1 MAVCVCGCEE
11 WRGGGRVRRGRGGR
25 RRGKEGGRERVSGK
39 RDHQMGCVCT
49 REGDGVCPLKRGK
62 WGVCAQERKGGGGG
76 GEGGC
81 QTYLHHTSISPCDI
95 RVRRIH
101 MSSIYKNAIQI
112 NIVVVILVCCF
123 ECKAHPIT
131 TCREGEV

>member
-1 MAVCVCGCEE
+1 ME
-11 WRGGGRVRRGRGGR
+11 
-25 RRGKEGGRERVSGK
+25 RETIR
-39 RDHQMGCVCT
+39 
-49 REGDGVCPLKRGK
+49 
-62 WGVCAQERKGGGGG
+62 WGVCAQEREMGYVRSREGNGVCAHKRGRGGGGG

-112 NIVVVILVCCF
+112 NIVVVILVCRF